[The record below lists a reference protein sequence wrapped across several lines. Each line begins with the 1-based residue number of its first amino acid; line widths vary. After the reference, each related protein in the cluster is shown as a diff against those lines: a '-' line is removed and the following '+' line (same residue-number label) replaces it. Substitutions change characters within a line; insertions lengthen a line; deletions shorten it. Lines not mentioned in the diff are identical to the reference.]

1 MRFLLAHSGG
11 SGGDGGGGGG
21 DGGGD
26 GGSGGDGVGGRS
38 AADELARDRV
48 APGSPLPDVFD
59 EDSEAL
65 SEYREFD
72 FVTAR
77 PASLGADLLNPE
89 APRPR
94 NCGVAAREGVAQAEG
109 SHGFSETVTDD
120 CDHARSG
127 SRCDS
132 SAIWSRARP
141 ESAWGVFPQ

>member
-11 SGGDGGGGGG
+11 SGGDG

-26 GGSGGDGVGGRS
+26 GGSGGDGGGGGRS
-38 AADELARDRV
+38 AADERARDRV

-94 NCGVAAREGVAQAEG
+94 SCGLAVREGVAQAEG

-127 SRCDS
+127 SGCEP